1 MVRDAVLGLGLLL
14 SFVALGLA
22 LRGDEPKEAPAV
34 AASPSGGELRNLQ
47 NTVERQARRI
57 STLEAQVGDLQ
68 DTVAAL
74 REKTGLPA
82 PVAAAPVPV
91 VPPTPAEE
99 PVAARVSP
107 TLPDGGVDPV
117 VRQAVAT
124 ALKEEREKQGREF
137 RERFL
142 ARQVE
147 RLDNELSLT
156 EEQRKQIQTLLQ
168 DMEARREEAQARL
181 ANAPDQRAARREV
194 NAEIRSAYDAR
205 MKELLTPKQQEAY
218 AGMGERERGP
228 PGFGPGPGRWGP

>member
-1 MVRDAVLGLGLLL
+1 MVRDAALGLGLLL

-22 LRGDEPKEAPAV
+22 LRGGEPKEAPVV
-34 AASPSGGELRNLQ
+34 AAAPSGGEVRNLQ

-68 DTVAAL
+68 DTVTAL

-82 PVAAAPVPV
+82 PVAAAPV

-156 EEQRKQIQTLLQ
+156 EDQRKQIQTLLQ
-168 DMEARREEAQARL
+168 EMETRREEAQAKV
-181 ANAPDQRAARREV
+181 ANASDQRAARREV